1 MFDVVSFDSLFFSQ
15 LFILAA
21 AHFLAVASPGPD
33 LAVVVKQ
40 SIRYG
45 KRNAIIT
52 SIGIGSAILVHVAYS
67 AVGIGLLIKNSPLLF
82 DILKYACAAY
92 LAFIGYKS
100 LRVKA
105 SEPEQFN
112 QQVRADEQSGRKAF
126 SLGFITNV
134 LNPKATL
141 FFLSIFSVVVSHDT
155 PSLWLGTYAIY
166 LSLATMTWFCFVSL
180 VLSKA
185 AVRNKFLT
193 MGHYFDWVMGVVLIG
208 LAIKVAFSS
217 L

>member
-1 MFDVVSFDSLFFSQ
+1 MLDSLFISQ
-15 LFILAA
+15 FLILAG

-45 KRNAIIT
+45 KRNALIT
-52 SIGIGSAILVHVAYS
+52 SIGIGSAILVHVGYS
-67 AVGIGLLIKNSPLLF
+67 AVGIGLLIKQSPMLF
-82 DILKYACAAY
+82 DVLKYLCAAY
-92 LAFIGYKS
+92 LAYIGYKS

-112 QQVRADEQSGRKAF
+112 QQVRDDIQTGRKAF

-141 FFLSIFSVVVSHDT
+141 FFLSIFSVIVSQQT
-155 PSLWLGTYAIY
+155 PSTWLGAYAIY
-166 LSLATMTWFCFVSL
+166 LSLATMAWFCFVSL

-185 AVRNKFLT
+185 RVRNKFLT
-193 MGHYFDWVMGVVLIG
+193 MGHYFDWLMGVVLIG
-208 LAIKVAFSS
+208 LAIKVAFSQ

>member
-1 MFDVVSFDSLFFSQ
+1 MFFSQ

-82 DILKYACAAY
+82 DILKYCS
-92 LAFIGYKS
+92 IGK
-100 LRVKA
+100 
-105 SEPEQFN
+105 
-112 QQVRADEQSGRKAF
+112 
-126 SLGFITNV
+126 
-134 LNPKATL
+134 
-141 FFLSIFSVVVSHDT
+141 
-155 PSLWLGTYAIY
+155 
-166 LSLATMTWFCFVSL
+166 
-180 VLSKA
+180 
-185 AVRNKFLT
+185 
-193 MGHYFDWVMGVVLIG
+193 
-208 LAIKVAFSS
+208 
-217 L
+217 